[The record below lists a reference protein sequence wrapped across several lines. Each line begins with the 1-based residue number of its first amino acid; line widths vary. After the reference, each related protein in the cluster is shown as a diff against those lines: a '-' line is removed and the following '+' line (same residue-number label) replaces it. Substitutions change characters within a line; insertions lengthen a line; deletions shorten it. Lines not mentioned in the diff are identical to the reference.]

1 MFQNEKKKGQ
11 IKVIKVDKDNNEIR
25 LEGVTFNV
33 LDEQGNIVQ
42 TIKTDENGEAITKRI
57 PIDQN
62 YKVVETN
69 TRNEYKLNE
78 NTVIVELK
86 ENEIK
91 NIVFENELKKGQL
104 SVIKVDNENHEV
116 RIPNVE
122 FEILDSNMN
131 VIETLV
137 TNENGEAISSYLPVV
152 EKIYYLKETKS
163 NTLYEL
169 SDEIVEVTLT
179 EDEITDI
186 TFENNSKTSSL
197 QIIKVDA
204 DNNEYKIAG
213 ATFEIIDET
222 TNEIVSNVTTN
233 ENGIALVEG
242 LKVTHTF
249 SAREIKA
256 NYKYQLNEN
265 TITNI
270 TIKPEEITDIT
281 FENEKLK
288 GQVKV
293 IKVDTDNTEYR
304 ISGVTFE
311 VLDSN
316 MNVIETITTD
326 ENGEAISSKLPCVE
340 EIYYLREISTQDTYV
355 LSDEIKE
362 FTLTQDEITDIIF
375 ENEKIKGKLEI
386 TKVDSKDN
394 NKTIQGAVFGIYD
407 EDNNLVQQVT
417 TNENGIALT
426 DDLVIGK
433 YYCKEMKT
441 GSPYYLLNENTYVF
455 EIKTNGEII
464 KKIIEN
470 EPTDVKV
477 DVDKEGTTEI
487 KPGEKV
493 NYRFFNVANNSNIY
507 LENFKWFDYIP
518 TDYIRLET
526 MTTGTWNQD
535 LIYSVYYKT
544 NKSDDYIL
552 YKEKLSTKENYDL
565 DFTTLELDE
574 DEYIIETCFDFGK
587 VDVGFKEDIFPTMQC
602 KSFDTLQEGETF
614 TNHTKTVG
622 IYFGVTAEANSKWTT
637 IPHIPEEQHEPVL
650 PRTGN

>member
-1 MFQNEKKKGQ
+1 M
-11 IKVIKVDKDNNEIR
+11 
-25 LEGVTFNV
+25 
-33 LDEQGNIVQ
+33 LDEQCNIVQ
-42 TIKTDENGEAITKRI
+42 TLKTDKNGEAITERI

-69 TRNEYKLNE
+69 TKNEYKLNE
-78 NTVIVELK
+78 NPVIVKLE

-91 NIVFENELKKGQL
+91 NVIFENELKKGQL
-104 SVIKVDNENHEV
+104 RVIKVDNENHTV
-116 RIPNVE
+116 RIPDVE
-122 FEILDSNMN
+122 FEILDNEMN

-137 TNENGEAISSYLPVV
+137 TNENGEAVSSYLPVV
-152 EKIYYLKETKS
+152 EKTYYLKETKS
-163 NTLYEL
+163 NKLYEL

-179 EDEITDI
+179 EDEITNI

-197 QIIKVDA
+197 QIIKVDT

-213 ATFEIIDET
+213 ATFEIIDEI

-233 ENGIALVEG
+233 RNGIALVEG
-242 LKVTHTF
+242 LKVTHTY

-256 NYKYQLNEN
+256 NYKYKLNEN

-270 TIKPEEITDIT
+270 TIKPEEITNIT

-311 VLDSN
+311 ILDSN
-316 MNVIETITTD
+316 MNVIETLVTN
-326 ENGEAISSKLPCVE
+326 ENGEALSSKLPCIE
-340 EIYYLREISTQDTYV
+340 ETYYLREINTQDTYV

-362 FTLTQDEITDIIF
+362 FTLTQDEITDITF

-386 TKVDSKDN
+386 TKVDSTDN
-394 NKTIQGAVFGIYD
+394 DKTIQGAVFGIYD
-407 EDNNLVQQVT
+407 ENNNLVQQIT
-417 TNENGIALT
+417 TNENGIAIS
-426 DDLVIGK
+426 DNLVIGK

-441 GSPYYLLNENTYVF
+441 GSPYYLLNENTYEF
-455 EIKTNGEII
+455 EIKINGEIV

-493 NYRFFNVANNSNIY
+493 NYKFSNVANKSNIY

-518 TDYIRLET
+518 TDYIHIES

-535 LIYSVYYKT
+535 LTYSVYYKT
-544 NKSDDYIL
+544 NKSNDYIL
-552 YKEKLSTKENYDL
+552 FKEKLHTKENYNL
-565 DFTTLELDE
+565 DFTTIEFDK
-574 DEYIIETCFDFGK
+574 DEYITETCFNFGK
-587 VDVGFKEDIFPTMQC
+587 VDVGFKEDICPTMEC

-622 IYFGVTAEANSKWTT
+622 VYFGVTAEASSKWTT
-637 IPHIPEEQHEPVL
+637 IPHIPEEPHEPVL